1 MMLRP
6 YDKHLLA
13 KQALVAVIKD
23 SPFDTLSS
31 SSSSNLTWTPDAVIQ
46 LLRSISRFSFQ
57 SHRSFGRQN
66 NLFRHRS
73 LPLSNL
79 KPHSNPYLTNLGLRK
94 AQEFLHWIHS
104 HFNFLHTQST
114 SLEMAILITKSNNTK
129 TLWTFLKQISSS
141 SINNASNELVTTATI
156 TCLIKLLG
164 EQGLAK
170 EALLTF
176 YRMRQFGC
184 KPDVQAY
191 NALINA
197 MCSVG
202 DFTKARHL
210 LQQMELPGFHSPPD
224 VFTYTIMISS
234 YCRYGVKISGC
245 RKAVRRRLYEA
256 NRLFRIMDFKGIVP
270 DVVAYNA
277 LIDGCCKT
285 YRVGRALE
293 LFEDMKKRGCVP
305 NRVTYDSF
313 IRYFSAVNEIDKA
326 VEFLRDMQR
335 LSHDGGNGITGSCS
349 SYTPIIHALCEAGR
363 VVDAWSFLVELVDRG
378 SVPREFTYKLVCDA
392 LRLEGED
399 ALLSGE
405 VHQRIKDGVL
415 ERYRRTMKVKPV
427 MTRKG
432 YPELELFS

>member
-1 MMLRP
+1 MLRP
-6 YDKHLLA
+6 YNKHLLA

-57 SHRSFGRQN
+57 SHRSLGRQN

-79 KPHSNPYLTNLGLRK
+79 KPYSNPYLTNLGLRK

-141 SINNASNELVTTATI
+141 SLNTASNNLVTTASI

-170 EALLTF
+170 EAVLTF

-224 VFTYTIMISS
+224 VFTYTVMISS

-256 NRLFRIMDFKGIVP
+256 NRLFRVMVFKGIVP

-305 NRVTYDSF
+305 NRVTYNSF

-335 LSHDGGNGITGSCS
+335 LSHDGGNGIVGSCS

-392 LRLEGED
+392 LRLKGED
-399 ALLSGE
+399 GLLSGE

>member
-1 MMLRP
+1 MMLKLRP
-6 YDKHLLA
+6 YDKRLLA

-23 SPFDTLSS
+23 IPFETTSPP
-31 SSSSNLTWTPDAVIQ
+31 SNLIWTPDAVIE
-46 LLRSISRFSFQ
+46 LLRFISRYSFQ
-57 SHRSFGRQN
+57 SIGCQN
-66 NLFRHRS
+66 NPFRHRS
-73 LPLSNL
+73 VPLSNF
-79 KPHSNPYLTNLGLRK
+79 KHPHTNPYLTNLSLRK
-94 AQEFLHWIHS
+94 SHEFLHWIHS

-114 SLEMAILITKSNNTK
+114 TREMAILIAKSHNTNA
-129 TLWTFLKQISSS
+129 LWTFLKHF
-141 SINNASNELVTTATI
+141 SIRLHTNDHNTIVTTPTV

-202 DFTKARHL
+202 NFTKARHL

-224 VFTYTIMISS
+224 VFTYTVLISS

-256 NRLFRIMDFKGIVP
+256 NRLFRIMVFKGIVP

-293 LFEDMKKRGCVP
+293 LFDDMKKRGCVP

-313 IRYFSAVNEIDKA
+313 IRYYSVVNEIDKA
-326 VEFLRDMQR
+326 VEFLREMQR
-335 LSHDGGNGITGSCS
+335 SNYDGENGIVVGSCS
-349 SYTPIIHALCEAGR
+349 SYTPIIHALCEVGR
-363 VVDAWSFLVELVDRG
+363 VADAWSFLVELIDNG
-378 SVPREFTYKLVCDA
+378 SVPREYTYKLVCDG
-392 LRLEGED
+392 LRLKGED
-399 ALLSGE
+399 ELLSGE
-405 VHQRIKDGVL
+405 VHRRIKCGIL
-415 ERYRRTMKVKPV
+415 ERYKRTMKVKPV

-432 YPELELFS
+432 YPELEVLV

>member
-1 MMLRP
+1 MLRP

-23 SPFDTLSS
+23 SPFHIL
-31 SSSSNLTWTPDAVIQ
+31 SSSNLTWTPDAVVQ

-57 SHRSFGRQN
+57 SHRSLGRQN
-66 NLFRHRS
+66 NLFRHRT

-79 KPHSNPYLTNLGLRK
+79 KPYSNSYLTNLGLRK

-104 HFNFLHTQST
+104 RFNFLHTHST

-129 TLWTFLKQISSS
+129 ALWSFLKQVSSS
-141 SINNASNELVTTATI
+141 SSSNYVTNNLVTTASI

-184 KPDVQAY
+184 KPDTQAY

-256 NRLFRIMDFKGIVP
+256 NRLFRVMVFKGIVP

-293 LFEDMKKRGCVP
+293 LFEDMKTRGCVP

-313 IRYFSAVNEIDKA
+313 IRYFCAVNEIHKA

-335 LSHDGGNGITGSCS
+335 LSLDGGNGIVGGCS

-378 SVPREFTYKLVCDA
+378 LVPREFTYKLVCDA
-392 LRLEGED
+392 LRLKGED
-399 ALLSGE
+399 GLLSGE

>member
-1 MMLRP
+1 
-6 YDKHLLA
+6 
-13 KQALVAVIKD
+13 
-23 SPFDTLSS
+23 
-31 SSSSNLTWTPDAVIQ
+31 
-46 LLRSISRFSFQ
+46 
-57 SHRSFGRQN
+57 
-66 NLFRHRS
+66 
-73 LPLSNL
+73 
-79 KPHSNPYLTNLGLRK
+79 
-94 AQEFLHWIHS
+94 
-104 HFNFLHTQST
+104 
-114 SLEMAILITKSNNTK
+114 MAILITKSNNTK

-256 NRLFRIMDFKGIVP
+256 NRLFRIMVFKGIVP

-335 LSHDGGNGITGSCS
+335 LSHDGGNGIAGSCS

-399 ALLSGE
+399 GLLSGE

-432 YPELELFS
+432 YPEFELFS

>member
-1 MMLRP
+1 MMRP
-6 YDKHLLA
+6 YNKHLLA

-57 SHRSFGRQN
+57 SHRSLGRQN

-79 KPHSNPYLTNLGLRK
+79 KPYSNPYLTNLGLRK

-129 TLWTFLKQISSS
+129 TLWTFLKQLSSS
-141 SINNASNELVTTATI
+141 SLNTASNNLVTTASI

-197 MCSVG
+197 LCSVG

-224 VFTYTIMISS
+224 VFTYTVMISS

-256 NRLFRIMDFKGIVP
+256 NRLFRVMVFKGIVP

-293 LFEDMKKRGCVP
+293 LFEDMKNRGCVP

-335 LSHDGGNGITGSCS
+335 LSHDGGNGIVGSCS

-392 LRLEGED
+392 LRLKGED
-399 ALLSGE
+399 GLLSGE

>member
-1 MMLRP
+1 MMRP
-6 YDKHLLA
+6 YNKHLLA

-57 SHRSFGRQN
+57 SHRSLGRQN
-66 NLFRHRS
+66 NLFRHSS

-79 KPHSNPYLTNLGLRK
+79 KPYSNPYLTNLGLRK

-129 TLWTFLKQISSS
+129 TLWTFLKQLSSS
-141 SINNASNELVTTATI
+141 SLNTASNNLVTTASI

-197 MCSVG
+197 LCSVG

-224 VFTYTIMISS
+224 VFTYTVMISS

-256 NRLFRIMDFKGIVP
+256 NRLFSVMVFKGIVP

-293 LFEDMKKRGCVP
+293 LFEDMKNRGCVP

-335 LSHDGGNGITGSCS
+335 LSHDGGNGIVGSCS

-392 LRLEGED
+392 LRLKGED
-399 ALLSGE
+399 GLLSGE